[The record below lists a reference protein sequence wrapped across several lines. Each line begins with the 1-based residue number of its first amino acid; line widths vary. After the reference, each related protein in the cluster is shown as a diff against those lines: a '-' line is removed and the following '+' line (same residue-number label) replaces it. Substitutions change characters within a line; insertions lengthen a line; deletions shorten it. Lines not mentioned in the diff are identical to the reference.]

1 MPVPFVKLERI
12 DMSLISSMPTNDA
25 KNEYRFHDIDSEIK
39 GENSL
44 NQEQDDIEDIPDSDD
59 W

>member
-1 MPVPFVKLERI
+1 
-12 DMSLISSMPTNDA
+12 MPTNDA
-25 KNEYRFHDIDSEIK
+25 KNEYRFQDIDSEIK